1 MKVWIVDAFTDRP
14 FSGNPAAVAIVDEF
28 PDDET
33 CQKIAA
39 EMNLSETA
47 FIKMLNQN
55 HFHLRWFTPK
65 VEVKL
70 CGHGTLASAHIL
82 HQEKLVSGEEILFE
96 SLSGPLKVYSSSSH
110 YTLDFPLQKT
120 GKTIESSL
128 IKHNFKEII
137 QAVQAYDDV
146 IIELADEEQIR
157 TYVPRI
163 SELEKIDCR
172 GIILT
177 AKGSG
182 SYDFVSRFFAP
193 KVGVNEDPVTGS
205 AHCKLAHYWQQRMEK
220 SDFVAYQASP
230 RGGEIRISIVGDRV
244 HLTGQAVTVLKGEW
258 LVYLSSAKTQKKI
271 KNSAQRVQD
280 VLHEHNL
287 GIKVIEFKE
296 LTRTSQEAAN
306 TIGCEVG
313 QIAKTLIFRGRTTGN
328 PICIIASGK
337 NRVDEKKI
345 IQLLGE
351 EIEKPDAEYVLKHT
365 SFSIGGVPPIGY
377 ELDIKPLIDED
388 LMAYE
393 EIWAAAGTPNSVF
406 RLSPNDLLKIT
417 QGKIAKIKK

>member
-1 MKVWIVDAFTDRP
+1 MKIWIVDAFTDHP
-14 FSGNPAAVAIVDEF
+14 YAGNPAAVVIVDEF
-28 PDDET
+28 PDNEI

-47 FIKMLNQN
+47 FVKQLNAN

-82 HQEKLVSGEEILFE
+82 HQEKLVNGKEILFE
-96 SLSGPLKVYSSSSH
+96 SLSGQLKVYSSSSN

-120 GKTIESSL
+120 GEVIEFPS
-128 IKHNFKEII
+128 IKSNFGEVI

-146 IIELADEEQIR
+146 IIELPNEEHVRKYI
-157 TYVPRI
+157 PCI
-163 SELEKIDCR
+163 SELEKIACR
-172 GIILT
+172 GIIITSKCL
-177 AKGSG
+177 G
-182 SYDFVSRFFAP
+182 SYDFISRFFAP

-205 AHCKLAHYWQQRMEK
+205 AHCKLAHYWQQKLNK

-230 RGGEIRISIVGDRV
+230 RGGEIRISIIGDRV
-244 HLTGQAVTVLKGEW
+244 HLTGKAVTILAGVWQVPLRMEKM
-258 LVYLSSAKTQKKI
+258 
-271 KNSAQRVQD
+271 KNSSQRVQD
-280 VLHEHNL
+280 ILHAHNL
-287 GIKVIEFKE
+287 GIRVIEFKE

-313 QIAKTLIFRGRTTGN
+313 QIAKTLIFKGRSTGK
-328 PICIIASGK
+328 PICVIASGK

-345 IQLLGE
+345 ARLVGE

-365 SFSIGGVPPIGY
+365 SFAIGGVPPIGY
-377 ELDIKPLIDED
+377 EFDIKPLIDKD
-388 LMAYE
+388 LVGYQ

-406 RLSPNDLLKIT
+406 RLTPNDLLKIT
-417 QGKIAKIKK
+417 HGIVADIHK